1 MIFEH
6 LRRRRLVT
14 LLGAGVL
21 TGAERQAAQEHLE
34 RCARCRAEHEQL
46 RALLLRLE
54 LDPGREAEPS
64 VPLPVLVQLVTAR
77 VESRLGGPRA
87 QWGWPLVALPAAA
100 AVGLAVAFVIPRVLP
115 HFTVGPTDRALASRE
130 APQVPAESLDRL
142 DRALAREQAA
152 RYLNEAQ
159 DVLVTVAATPPHC
172 ARGRKQLDVSDEARR
187 SRGLLER
194 RALYAEALDDHAPS
208 AQPVLHDVERVL
220 REVAA
225 LEDCSRPEE
234 LLAIHRELEEGR
246 LLMKLTLVQR
256 ELLG

>member
-1 MIFEH
+1 
-6 LRRRRLVT
+6 
-14 LLGAGVL
+14 
-21 TGAERQAAQEHLE
+21 
-34 RCARCRAEHEQL
+34 
-46 RALLLRLE
+46 
-54 LDPGREAEPS
+54 
-64 VPLPVLVQLVTAR
+64 VQLVNAR
-77 VESRLGGPRA
+77 VDASLAGPRA
-87 QWGWPLVALPAAA
+87 SLGWRTLALPVAAA
-100 AVGLAVAFVIPRVLP
+100 AALCVAYVIPRVLP
-115 HFTVGPTDRALASRE
+115 HLTAGPAETTLASRE
-130 APQVPAESLDRL
+130 TPQLPAESLDRL

-159 DVLVTVAATPPHC
+159 DVLVTVAATPPRC
-172 ARGRKQLDVSDEARR
+172 RRGKRQLNVAEEARR

-194 RALYAEALDDHAPS
+194 RALYAEALGDHAPS
-208 AQPVLHDVERVL
+208 AEPVLHDVERVL